1 MLAII
6 IVLRCQN
13 QLQKWRKENINI
25 TWLGVYKYT
34 CIFLSFKKK
43 CSWAWVN
50 QVARV
55 KMGLWRQIVY
65 HLVKGLKLFCWF
77 LFRKDIHFRFSSFL
91 IRFPPFTFL
100 VTYLLNSRHA
110 GAGEKWSLNLKYR
123 KAICS
128 ISFSDQLCPALWIP
142 WIIAQHF
149 SLSME
154 FSRQKYWNGL
164 PFPPPGDVPDPGIEP
179 TSLVSLHWQA
189 DSLPLSHQGSPYL
202 EKLKR
207 TKGGRKRQ
215 VCVVL
220 FFFLLQVTIS
230 SHVIIETQMNN
241 NCW

>member
-1 MLAII
+1 
-6 IVLRCQN
+6 
-13 QLQKWRKENINI
+13 
-25 TWLGVYKYT
+25 
-34 CIFLSFKKK
+34 
-43 CSWAWVN
+43 
-50 QVARV
+50 
-55 KMGLWRQIVY
+55 
-65 HLVKGLKLFCWF
+65 
-77 LFRKDIHFRFSSFL
+77 
-91 IRFPPFTFL
+91 
-100 VTYLLNSRHA
+100 
-110 GAGEKWSLNLKYR
+110 
-123 KAICS
+123 
-128 ISFSDQLCPALWIP
+128 
-142 WIIAQHF
+142 
-149 SLSME
+149 ME

-241 NCW
+241 NC